1 MRGHKAVPIS
11 DARPSANAGLGLRVT
26 THLLVANL
34 ATPKAGRRLGGGFI
48 VARSSALATSIFRSG
63 SGIGSGTD
71 TGRLTRCFPDEY
83 LFPQAYL
90 QILDVVREA
99 EVDST
104 TIFRVKRSQ
113 RAPVIRGQ

>member
-1 MRGHKAVPIS
+1 
-11 DARPSANAGLGLRVT
+11 
-26 THLLVANL
+26 
-34 ATPKAGRRLGGGFI
+34 
-48 VARSSALATSIFRSG
+48 
-63 SGIGSGTD
+63 
-71 TGRLTRCFPDEY
+71 LTRCFPDEY
-83 LFPQAYL
+83 LFLQACL